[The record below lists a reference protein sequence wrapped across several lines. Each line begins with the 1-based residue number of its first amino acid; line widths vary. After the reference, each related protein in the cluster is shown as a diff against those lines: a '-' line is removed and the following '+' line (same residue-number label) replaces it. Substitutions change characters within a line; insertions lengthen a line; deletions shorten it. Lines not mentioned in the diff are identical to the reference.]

1 MEQQMKSSNRM
12 HNAGSSRL
20 SIFVAVL
27 IIVLGALPLSGQAV
41 QKTVSAPMDL
51 NSDIEYN
58 YERWWSDADEA
69 ALERGD
75 YSSVLSRFDFIHT
88 SFPRDGEAQKNH
100 FNNFYLGNGQI
111 GMMIDPFGAQALPY
125 DAHGEKK
132 DEELKKKF
140 RSNCISPLLGTITS
154 AEVKAEAWKFRR
166 NTNPSIANIESWV
179 TDEKLKGAE
188 IHQVYTRGFFSSRA
202 SVFPVIDG
210 NFDPSK
216 IDGYEQRLELW
227 NNLCRTTFVYD
238 RRVRVVVTSFTSW
251 HSNRIAVFHV
261 ELENISDGVVEVGVV
276 AEPITVLD
284 GERLGFKS
292 KGNLLRLKVE
302 KGALNQHGNREGLYH
317 EHALTMGAMADG
329 KRVNPEN
336 ATFHSSKKLG
346 SKEKTQFTSCFSI
359 TTDLDHE
366 RPVDESERQ
375 MSDAIQK
382 GYGVLLAEHKEAVH
396 AFWRT
401 SFVLLPW
408 EDLCKVYYRSSI
420 IVAGNM
426 RGSRYTPT
434 VSMLTNPSYFG
445 YGWGMDNQP
454 AYDFLMKTGRADY
467 VKNIFEYIGST
478 LPDTEFGAQLTYQFD
493 INPWRPAD
501 VCNTSGNYPWMMYEY
516 YRYTGDEEFLK
527 NVAYPVFRSVSQFW
541 SGYARTL
548 GDRYGFWTDD
558 KYGDLEGHAKQH
570 GWHVHTYDE
579 SYVSQAPAYKKL
591 GYSWAE
597 IDHATDAVGPAKHM
611 LATTIKVAEQ
621 LGVDKDLIPRWKTCN
636 EKLTIAQNDE
646 HYLLFWGRP
655 DREGI
660 HEDDPFPNRDM
671 HGSAVFNLIYPTPL
685 LTNDAKLENTYFA
698 VRNDPA
704 CKYWWYFNYSQQLWT
719 AVARMRMPDELEWL
733 MTESEMKLDKAL
745 DEDGMIFP
753 ETTAPHSAAY
763 FFMPYAMIPVS
774 INEMLLQ
781 SFDGIIRTFPSLP
794 PSLDKQTSQFNK
806 LHAFDGFIVSAKRKE
821 RATQYIQIE
830 SNLGR
835 ECKLELPLEWK
846 SVTVKEVGSGNRIP
860 VKYFTQTVRINTKD
874 TEVKVIV
881 FETKTNETYQAT
893 GIF

>member
-454 AYDFLMKTGRADY
+454 A
-467 VKNIFEYIGST
+467 
-478 LPDTEFGAQLTYQFD
+478 
-493 INPWRPAD
+493 
-501 VCNTSGNYPWMMYEY
+501 
-516 YRYTGDEEFLK
+516 
-527 NVAYPVFRSVSQFW
+527 
-541 SGYARTL
+541 
-548 GDRYGFWTDD
+548 
-558 KYGDLEGHAKQH
+558 
-570 GWHVHTYDE
+570 
-579 SYVSQAPAYKKL
+579 
-591 GYSWAE
+591 
-597 IDHATDAVGPAKHM
+597 
-611 LATTIKVAEQ
+611 
-621 LGVDKDLIPRWKTCN
+621 
-636 EKLTIAQNDE
+636 
-646 HYLLFWGRP
+646 
-655 DREGI
+655 
-660 HEDDPFPNRDM
+660 
-671 HGSAVFNLIYPTPL
+671 
-685 LTNDAKLENTYFA
+685 
-698 VRNDPA
+698 
-704 CKYWWYFNYSQQLWT
+704 
-719 AVARMRMPDELEWL
+719 
-733 MTESEMKLDKAL
+733 
-745 DEDGMIFP
+745 
-753 ETTAPHSAAY
+753 
-763 FFMPYAMIPVS
+763 
-774 INEMLLQ
+774 
-781 SFDGIIRTFPSLP
+781 
-794 PSLDKQTSQFNK
+794 
-806 LHAFDGFIVSAKRKE
+806 
-821 RATQYIQIE
+821 
-830 SNLGR
+830 
-835 ECKLELPLEWK
+835 
-846 SVTVKEVGSGNRIP
+846 
-860 VKYFTQTVRINTKD
+860 
-874 TEVKVIV
+874 
-881 FETKTNETYQAT
+881 
-893 GIF
+893 